1 MVSVKRRDTITPN
14 RVLNRGNNSNSNSN
28 SNNNN
33 NNRQRQIRVKE
44 LRKLLKIDKTISII
58 RENPETAYQ
67 QFDRRIR
74 RFEIYG
80 RDNLKRYL
88 GFYFKKVDPNDP
100 KSRPIGKWDVKK
112 RIAKGNLKKVS
123 SLINLL
129 EEAARKILMYA

>member
-14 RVLNRGNNSNSNSN
+14 RVLNRGNNTNSN

-33 NNRQRQIRVKE
+33 NNRQIRVKE
-44 LRKLLKIDKTISII
+44 LRKLLKIDETISII

-80 RDNLKRYL
+80 RENLKKYL
-88 GFYFKKVDPNDP
+88 GFYLKKVNPRDL
-100 KSRPIGKWDVKK
+100 KSRPLGKWDVKK
-112 RIAKGNLKKVS
+112 RVAKGELRKVS